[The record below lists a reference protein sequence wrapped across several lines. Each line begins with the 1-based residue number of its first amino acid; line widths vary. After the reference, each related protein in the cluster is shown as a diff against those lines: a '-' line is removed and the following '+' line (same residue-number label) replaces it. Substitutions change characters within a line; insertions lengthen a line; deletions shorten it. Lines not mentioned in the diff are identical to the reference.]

1 LEQHLN
7 GVFGAVMFSKGHD
20 MNFLIL
26 LVAWFV
32 LVVVAWPLAL
42 AVLLLAPLIWL
53 IALPFRLLGWCIGG
67 TLALVKSLLYLP
79 ARLLGH
85 RG

>member
-1 LEQHLN
+1 
-7 GVFGAVMFSKGHD
+7 MR
-20 MNFLIL
+20 FLLL
-26 LVAWFV
+26 LVLWSLLLAI
-32 LVVVAWPLAL
+32 AWPLAL

-53 IALPFRLLGWCIGG
+53 IALPFRLVGWCIGG
-67 TLALVKSLLYLP
+67 TLALVKSLLFLP

>member
-1 LEQHLN
+1 VAL
-7 GVFGAVMFSKGHD
+7 KGNEMH
-20 MNFLIL
+20 FLIL
-26 LVAWFV
+26 LVLWSLV
-32 LVVVAWPLAL
+32 LVIAWPLAL
-42 AVLLLAPLIWL
+42 AILLLAPLIWL
-53 IALPFRLLGWCIGG
+53 IALPFRILGWCIGA

>member
-1 LEQHLN
+1 M
-7 GVFGAVMFSKGHD
+7 VVKGNE
-20 MNFLIL
+20 MRFLML
-26 LVAWFV
+26 LLLWF
-32 LVVVAWPLAL
+32 LLMAIAWPLAV

-53 IALPFRLLGWCIGG
+53 IALPFRILGWGIGG
-67 TLALVKSLLYLP
+67 ALALVKSLLYLP

>member
-1 LEQHLN
+1 
-7 GVFGAVMFSKGHD
+7 

-26 LVAWFV
+26 LVAWV
-32 LVVVAWPLAL
+32 LLLAIAWPLAL
-42 AVLLLAPLIWL
+42 VVLLLAPLIWL
-53 IALPFRLLGWCIGG
+53 IALPFRLLGWCVGS

-85 RG
+85 KG

>member
-1 LEQHLN
+1 
-7 GVFGAVMFSKGHD
+7 MS
-20 MNFLIL
+20 FLVL
-26 LVAWFV
+26 MVAWV
-32 LVVVAWPLAL
+32 LLLAIAWPLAL
-42 AVLLLAPLIWL
+42 AILLLAPLIWL
-53 IALPFRLLGWCIGG
+53 IALPFRLLGWCIGA

>member
-1 LEQHLN
+1 
-7 GVFGAVMFSKGHD
+7 MR
-20 MNFLIL
+20 FLTL
-26 LVAWFV
+26 LVLWSLLLA
-32 LVVVAWPLAL
+32 VAWPLAL
-42 AVLLLAPLIWL
+42 AILLLAPLIWL
-53 IALPFRLLGWCIGG
+53 IALPFRILGWGIGA